1 MPRVNPD
8 ILKWARET
16 AGLTRQ
22 TAAEKLDI
30 LEAHGLSPSERLAR
44 LEAGEDVPTRSV
56 LVRMAKQY
64 RRPLLVFYMSVPPR
78 KGDRGQDFRTLPAGQ
93 SRAAEALL
101 DALIRDVRARQS
113 MVRALL
119 EDEDETEPVRL
130 VGSARMSDGV
140 QALVA
145 SLRRTIGVSIADFR
159 SQGSAE
165 DAFALLRAGVESA
178 GTFVLLIGNLSTRN
192 QS

>member
-1 MPRVNPD
+1 
-8 ILKWARET
+8 
-16 AGLTRQ
+16 
-22 TAAEKLDI
+22 
-30 LEAHGLSPSERLAR
+30 
-44 LEAGEDVPTRSV
+44 
-56 LVRMAKQY
+56 MAKQY

-101 DALIRDVRARQS
+101 DALIRDVHARQS

-140 QALVA
+140 EALVA

-178 GTFVLLIGNLSTRN
+178 GTFVLLIGNLVPGIRVE
-192 QS
+192 